1 MAIPYP
7 TLPERR
13 RVQLLEFPRLDGG
26 LNLQELDYRLSP
38 NQSPEMKNLW
48 WQDGL
53 LQCRDGQSLV
63 WSAAG
68 TGYAC
73 CAEPFWDHGFFH
85 IGDGLYCSDLTEAA
99 PVKLCDGVP
108 ENRGT
113 FLRYGEWRPS
123 VPPVG
128 SSGR

>member
-48 WQDGL
+48 WQDG
-53 LQCRDGQSLV
+53 
-63 WSAAG
+63 
-68 TGYAC
+68 
-73 CAEPFWDHGFFH
+73 
-85 IGDGLYCSDLTEAA
+85 
-99 PVKLCDGVP
+99 
-108 ENRGT
+108 
-113 FLRYGEWRPS
+113 
-123 VPPVG
+123 
-128 SSGR
+128 